1 MALSL
6 LGLHSKPELSAQKLT
21 QSWDMV
27 LKYAGLQLVMC
38 DRFVMS
44 FDHAILYE
52 LAMSTFSL
60 ASDGSAM
67 PSNVQWRVVN
77 N

>member
-6 LGLHSKPELSAQKLT
+6 LGLHSKSELSAQKLT

-44 FDHAILYE
+44 CENATADE
-52 LAMSTFSL
+52 SAMSTFSL
-60 ASDGSAM
+60 AGDGSAM